1 MPKANSKIVQVDSA
15 EVIPYDGETS
25 FESDSSEVSLSKR
38 NVR

>member
-1 MPKANSKIVQVDSA
+1 MSKSNGKIVQVDLA
-15 EVIPYDGETS
+15 GVIPYDGETS